1 MLAKEILFITTNFYP
16 RTTTIVIQNGS
27 NGYTNVFRS
36 RDLLTEDGVIFV
48 SIDDIEFARIKLL
61 LDEVFDESSF
71 MASLIWETDGN
82 TDNQAK
88 FKISHEDIL
97 VYSSPPTPS
106 DGPWCRPGF
115 KTSQRRNPQYAAKG
129 TDADR
134 LRFVTSH
141 FETRRHARGGM
152 EAG

>member
-71 MASLIWETDGN
+71 MASLIWGS

-88 FKISHEDIL
+88 FKISHEYIL

-106 DGPWCRPGF
+106 DGP
-115 KTSQRRNPQYAAKG
+115 
-129 TDADR
+129 
-134 LRFVTSH
+134 
-141 FETRRHARGGM
+141 
-152 EAG
+152 